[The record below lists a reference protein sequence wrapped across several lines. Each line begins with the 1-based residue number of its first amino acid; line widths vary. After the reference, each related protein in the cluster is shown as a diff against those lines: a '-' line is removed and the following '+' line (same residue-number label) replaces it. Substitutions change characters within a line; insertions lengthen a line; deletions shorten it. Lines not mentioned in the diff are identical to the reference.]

1 MKPSDTKAEFIR
13 LRAEGKSYAVISK
26 DLGIAKDTCSKWEK
40 ELKEEIAQL
49 KGEQLAELYD
59 SYYMTREARIKKLG
73 DTLDNINAAL
83 AQADLARL
91 PPDKLL
97 DFKLK
102 YTEALKTEYIPTGRK
117 HTLPAAFGADDILA
131 ALGDLLNRLR
141 AGELTNEQATRESMV
156 LSNLL
161 KAYDAVELK
170 VKLEALEAVIQ
181 SRG

>member
-13 LRAEGKSYAVISK
+13 RRAEGKSYSVISK
-26 DLGIAKDTCSKWEK
+26 ELEIAKDTCSKWEK
-40 ELKEEIAQL
+40 ELKDEIARL

-73 DTLDNINAAL
+73 DTLDNINTAL
-83 AQADLARL
+83 ATSDLAQL

-102 YTEALKTEYIPTGRK
+102 YTEALKAEYIPTGQP
-117 HTLPAAFGADDILA
+117 HTLPAEFGADDILA

-141 AGELTNEQATRESMV
+141 SGELTDGQASRESMV

-161 KAYDAVELK
+161 RAYDAVELK
-170 VKLEALEAVIQ
+170 TKLEALEAVIQ